1 MVETRTVELLPV
13 PSSLKSLQVSE
24 HLLFRSLGSEMQIF
38 ININLGSQFI
48 CLLDYNHTIQ
58 TILSL
63 FTCTEESC
71 VFYVYMCE

>member
-1 MVETRTVELLPV
+1 MVETCTVELLPV

-58 TILSL
+58 TVHLHRRELCFLCIH
-63 FTCTEESC
+63 
-71 VFYVYMCE
+71 V

>member
-63 FTCTEESC
+63 FTCTEENC